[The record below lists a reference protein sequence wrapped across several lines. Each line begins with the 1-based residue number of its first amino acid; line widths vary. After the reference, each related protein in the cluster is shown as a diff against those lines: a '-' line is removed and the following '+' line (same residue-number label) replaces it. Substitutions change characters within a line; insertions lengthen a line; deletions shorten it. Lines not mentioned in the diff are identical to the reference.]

1 MCVDGLTKQ
10 TEQAEGKDMVLL
22 IDGCPHMA
30 FFYRWLTIFYMLLL
44 AICEHLSLAYSLS
57 LSHVQLGKDDDESG
71 LHYMNTHL
79 QRADA
84 LS

>member
-57 LSHVQLGKDDDESG
+57 LSLMFSWGKMTMRVG
-71 LHYMNTHL
+71 CTT
-79 QRADA
+79 
-84 LS
+84 